1 MKFGIIGGSGLYDL
15 PGLKNLREEI
25 VETPYGSPSTAF
37 ILGDLEGQELVF
49 LARHGKHHSIAPH
62 ELNHRANIWAL
73 KKLGVATIL
82 SFSAVGSFK
91 EEIKPRDF
99 VLVDQYID
107 KTKRPAE
114 QQTFFGNGAMAHVS
128 MAHPSCELTAKQVW
142 DLSEGFLAE
151 RGTILHRSGTYLNME
166 GPAFSTKAESLM
178 HKSWGVDL
186 IGMTNYAEAKLARE
200 AQISYLTIA
209 MVTDYDCWHETEE
222 AVTVE
227 AVIANLMA
235 NAGNARDLLV
245 EILPKLNFVDGP
257 CQSALKAGLLTPIEV
272 MSDETKTRLAP
283 LLASLVGR
291 RD

>member
-15 PGLKNLREEI
+15 PDLENVREEKI
-25 VETPYGSPSTAF
+25 ETPYGSPSTSF
-37 ILGDLEGQELVF
+37 ILGELAGKELVF

-62 ELNHRANIWAL
+62 ELNHRANIWAM

-91 EEIKPRDF
+91 EELKPRDF

-107 KTKRPAE
+107 KTKRPASE
-114 QQTFFGNGAMAHVS
+114 HTFFGNGAMAHVS
-128 MAHPSCELTAKQVW
+128 MAHPSCEETAKQIL
-142 DLSEGFLAE
+142 DLSKDFLAE
-151 RGTILHRSGTYLNME
+151 RDVTLHAQGTYLNME

-200 AQISYLTIA
+200 AEISYLTIA

-257 CQSALKAGLLTPIEV
+257 CQSALKAGLLTPIPAIAPEV
-272 MSDETKTRLAP
+272 KERLQP
-283 LLASLVGR
+283 ILAKYL
-291 RD
+291 

>member
-15 PGLKNLREEI
+15 PGLENVREEI
-25 VETPYGSPSTAF
+25 VETPYGACSAAF
-37 ILGDLEGQELVF
+37 VLGELEGKELVF
-49 LARHGKHHSIAPH
+49 LARHGKHHSIVPH
-62 ELNHRANIWAL
+62 ELNHRANIWAM

-91 EEIKPRDF
+91 EELKPRDF

-114 QQTFFGNGAMAHVS
+114 EQTFFGDGAIAHVS
-128 MAHPSCELTAKQVW
+128 MAYPSCELTAQQVYEFSNNF
-142 DLSEGFLAE
+142 LSS
-151 RGTILHRSGTYLNME
+151 RGVSLHKSGTYLNME

-186 IGMTNYAEAKLARE
+186 VGMTNYAEAKLARE
-200 AQISYLTIA
+200 AEISYLTIA

-235 NAGNARDLLV
+235 NAGNARDLLL
-245 EILPKLNFVDGP
+245 EILPKLDFVDGP
-257 CQSALKAGLLTPIEV
+257 CQTALRAGLLTPVEM
-272 MSDETKTRLAP
+272 MSDEVKERLEP
-283 LLASLVGR
+283 LLAGLA
-291 RD
+291 